1 MIQKAYKFRL
11 YPNKVQRE
19 YFAKTFGCV
28 RFVYNRML
36 AEKIAYYEET
46 GKTLAV
52 TPAKYKSE
60 FPFLKEVDS
69 LALANAQMNLQSA
82 YRNFFRDKSIGF
94 PKYKSRKNNYKAYTT
109 NNQKGSIS
117 IVGKYIKLPKI
128 GYVRL
133 KQHRGF
139 IGIIKSVTLSQ
150 VPSGKYYISI
160 LVETEHNEL
169 PHTDNKVGL
178 DLGIKDLCIAS
189 DGYKYEN
196 PKTLKK
202 YEKQLAKLQ
211 RQLAHKKKVSSNFYK
226 IKRKIARCHE
236 KITNIRKD
244 NLHKISH
251 QLINDNQVIVSEDLA
266 VSNMIKNHNLAKS
279 IADCSWYELT
289 RQLEYKAEWNNR
301 QYIKVDTFYAS
312 SQICGCCGYKNVEVK
327 NLAVRKWSCPVCG
340 TEHDRDINASQNI
353 LAEGLRLLSA

>member
-11 YPNKVQRE
+11 YPNNEQKE

-46 GKTLAV
+46 GKSLTV
-52 TPAKYKSE
+52 TPAKYKTE
-60 FPFLKEVDS
+60 FPWLKEVDS

-94 PKYKSRKNNYKAYTT
+94 PKYKSKKNNHKTYTT
-109 NNQKGSIS
+109 NNQKGSVS

-139 IGIIKSVTLSQ
+139 VGTIKSVTVSQ
-150 VPSGKYYISI
+150 VPSGKYYVSI
-160 LVETEHNEL
+160 LVETAHIEL
-169 PHTDNKVGL
+169 PHTVHKVGL
-178 DLGIKDLCIAS
+178 DLGIKDLCITS
-189 DGYKYEN
+189 DGYKFEN
-196 PKTLKK
+196 PKTFRA
-202 YEKQLAKLQ
+202 YEKQLTKLQ
-211 RQLAHKKKVSSNFYK
+211 RQLAHKKKGSSNFYK
-226 IKRKIARCHE
+226 AKRKIARCHE
-236 KITNIRKD
+236 KIENIRKD

-251 QLINDNQVIVSEDLA
+251 QLVNDNQVIVSEKLA
-266 VSNMIKNHNLAKS
+266 VSNMMKNHNLAKS

-289 RQLEYKAEWNNR
+289 RQLEYKAKWNNR

-312 SQICGCCGYKNVEVK
+312 SQLCSCCGHKNTEVK
-327 NLAVRKWSCPVCG
+327 NIAVRKWSCPVCG
-340 TEHDRDINASQNI
+340 TEHDRDINASKNI
-353 LAEGLRLLSA
+353 LAEGLRLLLA